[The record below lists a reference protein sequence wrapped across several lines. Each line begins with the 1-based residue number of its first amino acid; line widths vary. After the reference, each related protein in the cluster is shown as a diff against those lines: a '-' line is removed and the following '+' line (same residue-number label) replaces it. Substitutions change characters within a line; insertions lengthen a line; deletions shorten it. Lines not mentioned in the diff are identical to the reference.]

1 MPISRVALATS
12 KVGPV
17 ALKILRTLFA
27 DLLRL
32 LMMGNFSEF
41 GMDLSTSRLSCMQ
54 LRATP
59 HLVTAPS
66 FSLSAPTTPVKSSTN
81 YLVSTSAGKCRQ
93 SVIVAVND
101 VTEHYARK
109 SFTNEQPAN
118 SRALADFLCPPFAL
132 ARRKRSLK
140 QAWMAYWKRRAA
152 KHECEELKLE
162 PVQAVLRRKTNEAWT
177 DRHRHVTRKVVVE
190 GGLGVEKI
198 MQHWLVGR
206 KEV

>member
-1 MPISRVALATS
+1 M
-12 KVGPV
+12 
-17 ALKILRTLFA
+17 
-27 DLLRL
+27 
-32 LMMGNFSEF
+32 F

-101 VTEHYARK
+101 VTEHYARR

-118 SRALADFLCPPFAL
+118 SRALADFLCPPFAC

-140 QAWMAYWKRRAA
+140 QAWMAIRRFG
-152 KHECEELKLE
+152 KLRAWGSS
-162 PVQAVLRRKTNEAWT
+162 VSLCRLTQSKTCRSTSPLLVGSCIWSSLQRASL
-177 DRHRHVTRKVVVE
+177 HVTASSH
-190 GGLGVEKI
+190 
-198 MQHWLVGR
+198 QPW
-206 KEV
+206 